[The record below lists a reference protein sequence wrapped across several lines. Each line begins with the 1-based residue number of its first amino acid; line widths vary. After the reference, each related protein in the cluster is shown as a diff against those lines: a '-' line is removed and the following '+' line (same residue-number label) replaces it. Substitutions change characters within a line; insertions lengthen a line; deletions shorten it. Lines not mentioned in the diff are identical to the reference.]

1 MVPSDP
7 LEQLNGA
14 LVRANPQK
22 AEPRSCM
29 VLGLKPM
36 GKLRALALENA
47 NAISKENL
55 TFATLKSST
64 SENGKGKYCKF
75 FAILAI
81 VQF

>member
-1 MVPSDP
+1 
-7 LEQLNGA
+7 
-14 LVRANPQK
+14 
-22 AEPRSCM
+22 M

-36 GKLRALALENA
+36 GKLRALVLENT

-64 SENGKGKYCKF
+64 SENGKGEYCKF
-75 FAILAI
+75 FAILAT